1 MGVYDFL
8 GLIVPGMFVICEG
21 WIAVRGWQQF
31 VEALSGLRP
40 VSFTV
45 FLAGSFVVGHFIQE
59 MADWGVKRIRGPRF
73 FKKGKDDMWGGTDG
87 DAVKS
92 AIWTES
98 GLTLA
103 SVDSAFDYC
112 LTRIG
117 EAFSKRD
124 VFVATSDFARSF
136 LVLAACGIPPAW
148 RLASDRT
155 HSVSSFVFLLAGY
168 LVVLILIARLA
179 WRRMVRFR
187 YISDCGVFGAYL
199 GSRPTKNAP
208 TNEGAT
214 KSDQGLQE
222 FHSRRT

>member
-1 MGVYDFL
+1 VNLSSFKLGVYDFL
-8 GLIVPGMFVICEG
+8 GLVVPGMFVICEG
-21 WIAVRGWQQF
+21 WIAVRGWRQF
-31 VEALSGLRP
+31 AEALSGLRP

-59 MADWGVKRIRGPRF
+59 LADWGVKRIKGPRF
-73 FKKGKDDMWGGTDG
+73 FKTGRDDVWGGVDG
-87 DAVKS
+87 NSVKS
-92 AIWTES
+92 AIWAES

-136 LVLAACGIPPAW
+136 IVLAVCGIAPAW
-148 RLASDRT
+148 RLASDQT
-155 HSVSSFVFLLAGY
+155 HSTSSFIVLLGGY
-168 LVVLILIARLA
+168 VVLLILVAQLA

-199 GSRPTKNAP
+199 GSRPAKNAP
-208 TNEGAT
+208 MSETAPR
-214 KSDQGLQE
+214 L
-222 FHSRRT
+222 

>member
-1 MGVYDFL
+1 MNLSSFKLGVYDFL
-8 GLIVPGMFVICEG
+8 GLVVPGMFVICEG
-21 WIAVRGWQQF
+21 WIAGRGWRQF
-31 VEALSGLRP
+31 VEALSALRP

-59 MADWGVKRIRGPRF
+59 LADWGVKRIKGPRF
-73 FKKGKDDMWGGTDG
+73 FKIGRDDVWGGADG
-87 DAVKS
+87 NAVKS
-92 AIWTES
+92 AIWAEA

-103 SVDSAFDYC
+103 NVDSAFDYC

-136 LVLAACGIPPAW
+136 LVLAVCGMAPAW

-155 HSVSSFVFLLAGY
+155 HSISSFVLLLAGY
-168 LVVLILIARLA
+168 VVALILVALLA

-199 GSRPTKNAP
+199 GSRPAKNAP
-208 TNEGAT
+208 ASEASP
-214 KSDQGLQE
+214 KL
-222 FHSRRT
+222 